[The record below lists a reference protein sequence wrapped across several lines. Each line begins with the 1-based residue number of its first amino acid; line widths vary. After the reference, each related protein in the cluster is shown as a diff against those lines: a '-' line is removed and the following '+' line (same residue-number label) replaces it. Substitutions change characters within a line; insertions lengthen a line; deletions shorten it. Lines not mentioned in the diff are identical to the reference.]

1 MEINFK
7 EYLTDEEIKKI
18 ITDEFRSLVKNN
30 TERVLSNFAY
40 ELGDGF
46 IKEFISENDLA
57 FVKEK
62 VTEILHDEQTIS
74 YRLFSE
80 RNAWDSNKLLKV
92 SEVINRTIMENMDI
106 LKDKT
111 IESMKN
117 IDVDKLTEFLT
128 ENFDSVIRA
137 FILFNTKKGDE

>member
-7 EYLTDEEIKKI
+7 DYMTGEEIKKI
-18 ITDEFRSLVKNN
+18 IVDEFKSLVKKD
-30 TERVLSNFAY
+30 TERILSNVSY
-40 ELGDGF
+40 QLGDSF

-62 VTEILHDEQTIS
+62 VTEILHDKQTIS

-80 RNAWDSNKLLKV
+80 RNAWDTNKLLKV
-92 SEVINRTIMENMDI
+92 SEIIEQTIMNNMDI

-128 ENFDSVIRA
+128 ENFDSVISA
-137 FILFNTKKGDE
+137 FILFNTNKKQ

>member
-7 EYLTDEEIKKI
+7 DYMTYEEIKKI
-18 ITDEFRSLVKNN
+18 IVDEFKSLVKKD
-30 TERVLSNFAY
+30 TERILSNVSY
-40 ELGDGF
+40 QLGDSF

-62 VTEILHDEQTIS
+62 VTEILHDKQTIS

-80 RNAWDSNKLLKV
+80 RNAWDTNKLLKV
-92 SEVINRTIMENMDI
+92 SEIIEQTIMNNMDI

-128 ENFDSVIRA
+128 ENFDSVISA
-137 FILFNTKKGDE
+137 FILFNTNKKQ